1 MTTNPNASSDT
12 LSESQ
17 TRLLKSVQQLQDEQ
31 KNTIN
36 AFASTSD
43 PAEKKRLMDKMK
55 QNETLQTTL
64 LSSLGRV
71 ALVQTQEVANRRNAK
86 MELTNLVE
94 LAEQELEDVRA
105 RVNATADSHSAK
117 KRMIALNSYYG
128 KRFMAQAGV
137 MKIFIYMCIPVLVLA
152 VLAKMG
158 LLPQYIAGFIIIA
171 VIVAGI
177 IYMYNAVHDIN
188 RRDKVNFDEYTWEF
202 DPSRVGDVVNPA
214 NNARHHG
221 RRRRG
226 HDQGSNG
233 TNCVGSTC
241 CDDKTTQ
248 WNEKSGTCVIQDA
261 QGGGSAVKGET
272 TQSNVASASASAS
285 ASAAT
290 GLLGDLSG
298 PTAGPTTSLTAG
310 PTAGPTTSL
319 TAGPTAGPTAT
330 TAPTPVPASNLCWSF
345 QNRALTGQCM
355 GDWTYDSATDTCTP
369 PAGSAASQI
378 TGCKSYKVSDMSSD
392 NVTPYIF
399 DEWKEQCKV
408 ADSPNCTGPT
418 PTNACW
424 SYQNR
429 TLKGSCMG
437 DWYYNDATDR
447 CNAPAGSAALQING
461 CDSYKVSDMT
471 SANVTP
477 DIFASFIGMCKVADS
492 PNCT

>member
-31 KNTIN
+31 KTTIS
-36 AFASTSD
+36 AFATTSD
-43 PAEKKRLMDKMK
+43 PAEKKRIMDKMK

-71 ALVQTQEVANRRNAK
+71 AMVQTQEVENRRNAK
-86 MELTNLVE
+86 MELTSLVE

-105 RVNATADSHSAK
+105 QVNSVADSRSAK
-117 KRMIALNSYYG
+117 QRMIELNSYYG

-137 MKIFIYMCIPVLVLA
+137 LKIFIYMCIPVLVLA

-171 VIVAGI
+171 VIVTGI

-202 DPSRVGDVVNPA
+202 DPSRVGDVINPA

-226 HDQGSNG
+226 HDQGSGG

-272 TQSNVASASASAS
+272 TQSS
-285 ASAAT
+285 ASAAAT
-290 GLLGDLSG
+290 ASGSGGLLGDLSATFTAMAT
-298 PTAGPTTSLTAG
+298 PTAM
-310 PTAGPTTSL
+310 PTAT
-319 TAGPTAGPTAT
+319 PTAGPTAT
-330 TAPTPVPASNLCWSF
+330 PTATPTAMPTATPTAMPTAAPLCWTDA
-345 QNRALTGQCM
+345 NRALKGQCM
-355 GDWTYDSATDTCTP
+355 GGWTYDSAADTCT
-369 PAGSAASQI
+369 
-378 TGCKSYKVSDMSSD
+378 
-392 NVTPYIF
+392 
-399 DEWKEQCKV
+399 
-408 ADSPNCTGPT
+408 
-418 PTNACW
+418 
-424 SYQNR
+424 
-429 TLKGSCMG
+429 
-437 DWYYNDATDR
+437 
-447 CNAPAGSAALQING
+447 APAGSAAASIKVCSPYNVSAMNSSPPSG
-461 CDSYKVSDMT
+461 WDSFMKV
-471 SANVTP
+471 
-477 DIFASFIGMCKVADS
+477 CKVGGAYES
-492 PNCT
+492 PTCT